1 MPELGQYRRGDRHRR
16 LAPRVE
22 RRGNANS
29 HRRDRRVAPP
39 RSRVNLPVMAQLR
52 IDLQDGF
59 QDDDVVVKVDG
70 EERLRQAGVTTKK
83 VLGLAGSVTVD
94 VPEGQR
100 SIELSVPSRG
110 V

>member
-1 MPELGQYRRGDRHRR
+1 
-16 LAPRVE
+16 
-22 RRGNANS
+22 
-29 HRRDRRVAPP
+29 
-39 RSRVNLPVMAQLR
+39 MASLR

-110 V
+110 VTKQVDIDTEKTTHVGLSLAGHDVTVIVRDKPFGYG

>member
-1 MPELGQYRRGDRHRR
+1 MPK
-16 LAPRVE
+16 
-22 RRGNANS
+22 
-29 HRRDRRVAPP
+29 
-39 RSRVNLPVMAQLR
+39 LR

-70 EERLRQAGVTTKK
+70 EERLRQTGVTTKK

-100 SIELSVPSRG
+100 SIELSVPGRG
-110 V
+110 VTKQIDVDTQKTTHVGLSLAGQEVTVLARDKPFGYG